1 MDSILVKFIKGI
13 IAIECQ
19 GAFDQYRR
27 AIVKNEPVT
36 LFDANRDDGMLL
48 VGGSDVNND
57 DL

>member
-1 MDSILVKFIKGI
+1 MVEFIKGI
-13 IAIECQ
+13 IAIERQ

-36 LFDANRDDGMLL
+36 LFDTNRDDGMLL
-48 VGGSDVNND
+48 VGRSDLNND